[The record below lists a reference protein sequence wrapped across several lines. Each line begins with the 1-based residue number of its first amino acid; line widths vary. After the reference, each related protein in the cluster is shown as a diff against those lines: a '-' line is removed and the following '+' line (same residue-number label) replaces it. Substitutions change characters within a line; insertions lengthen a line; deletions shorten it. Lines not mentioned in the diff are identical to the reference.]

1 LSNLTDGVHTVTV
14 HAYATGSVW
23 EIHGLW
29 DYKLPVNSTSFVSFT
44 VDTVSPEISITS
56 IENKTYY
63 QSDLQLNFTVSGVFH
78 NASFVLDGRENV
90 ALAENL
96 TLSDL
101 PIGSHNLTVYAS
113 DFAGNIGASETIF
126 FTVAEPFPT
135 SLLIGSIIAVVA
147 LVCVGLL
154 VYIKKR
160 K

>member
-1 LSNLTDGVHTVTV
+1 LDGGNMLVTWNSALSNLDVG
-14 HAYATGSVW
+14 
-23 EIHGLW
+23 
-29 DYKLPVNSTSFVSFT
+29 N
-44 VDTVSPEISITS
+44 
-56 IENKTYY
+56 
-63 QSDLQLNFTVSGVFH
+63 
-78 NASFVLDGRENV
+78 
-90 ALAENL
+90 
-96 TLSDL
+96 
-101 PIGSHNLTVYAS
+101 HNLTVYAY